1 MTLKQNIHGSGLIYN
16 GVGVLIRGKSG
27 AGKSLL
33 TLALLDHGELR
44 HTKSVLVGDDRLDI
58 TLHHGALT
66 MFAPLPLQGKI
77 ELFGRGIIS
86 RAFVPSAAIE
96 LLVDLVSSPDRMPE
110 ETELTTDLLGQKVA
124 RCPVA
129 KREIIGLTHQTMIVV
144 QAIQDHLDHTG

>member
-1 MTLKQNIHGSGLIYN
+1 MTHKQNIHATGLVYN
-16 GVGVLIRGKSG
+16 GIGVLIRGESG

-33 TLALLDHGELR
+33 TLALLDYANLR
-44 HTKSVLVGDDRLDI
+44 GINSVLVGDDRLDI
-58 TLHHGALT
+58 ALYDGVLS

-86 RAFVPSAAIE
+86 RAFTPTAPID
-96 LLVDLVSSPDRMPE
+96 LLVDLVSSPSRMPE
-110 ETELTTDLLGQKVA
+110 EKQFKSELLGKNVT

-144 QAIQDHLDHTG
+144 QAITDHLDLTS